1 MENED
6 DVKVLKLVT
15 GEEIVTTMTKGE
27 GEFLLLNR
35 PVKIQWDAQN
45 PNNIG
50 LIPWVFAGVVEEVT
64 LESRHVLIIVD
75 ASPPTKQHYCST
87 ISEVFADASSAVAE
101 GVAEGDDSTKGYG
114 GYIQDGG
121 GSESTY

>member
-1 MENED
+1 MEKEN

-27 GEFLLLNR
+27 GEFLLLDR

-45 PNNIG
+45 PNNVG
-50 LIPWVFAGVVEEVT
+50 LIPWVFAGDVEEVT
-64 LESRHVLIIVD
+64 LESRHVLIIVN
-75 ASPPTKQHYCST
+75 AAPQTIQHYCST
-87 ISEVFADASSAVAE
+87 IAELFTNASSAVAE
-101 GVAEGDDSTKGYG
+101 GDDSTRGYG